1 MFIVRGLKGR
11 ITYVL
16 GPVLGLLIFAY
27 FIYHSIEGDR
37 GLLAWRNVNLRIGE
51 AELRL
56 SELEKERRELEA
68 RVLRL
73 HPQSLDVDLIEEQ
86 GRRLLSFS
94 YENEL
99 IILFD
104 KMDKNS

>member
-1 MFIVRGLKGR
+1 MFIVRKLKSR
-11 ITYVL
+11 IAYL
-16 GPVLGLLIFAY
+16 MGPIFGLLIFSY

-37 GLLAWRNVNLRIGE
+37 GLLAWKHVNLRITE

-56 SELEKERRELEA
+56 SELGEERKGLEA
-68 RVLRL
+68 QVLRL
-73 HPQSLDVDLIEEQ
+73 SPTSLDADLIEEQ
-86 GRRLLSFS
+86 GRRLLNFS

-104 KMDKNS
+104 KTDKNS